1 MNKISALHPPLK
13 LCCRMKCSSLFFKI
27 KTWQNTWINSCMA
40 FWNLSTKS
48 QIYLS
53 SKNEE
58 FDKLSLELLM
68 MQTLIF
74 HWKRKNSFQLSIHYL
89 AHRELNPATNSETK
103 RPEFSQNISSNMT
116 LVLIW
121 SQWFVAKK
129 WPTGKYI
136 GTF

>member
-1 MNKISALHPPLK
+1 MLNVMNKISALHPPLK

-68 MQTLIF
+68 MQTLIVF
-74 HWKRKNSFQLSIHYL
+74 FKFLSNIMYFLQKDDIMLHFTLLGSSDITGCQCLLSYL
-89 AHRELNPATNSETK
+89 LSYLL
-103 RPEFSQNISSNMT
+103 FC
-116 LVLIW
+116 LL
-121 SQWFVAKK
+121 
-129 WPTGKYI
+129 GKCY
-136 GTF
+136 G